1 MKISWNTNSS
11 GNGIWAAISL
21 NANSDIMLSVY
32 RCIVTGRY
40 IHMVWIEGHNSRH
53 SKAEHHC
60 CISAMV
66 HAEASATELFDEIIS
81 KSAIW
86 QEV

>member
-1 MKISWNTNSS
+1 MVQWNTNSS
-11 GNGIWAAISL
+11 GNGIWACL
-21 NANSDIMLSVY
+21 NLGNGKDAMLSVY
-32 RCIVTGRY
+32 RCIVTNNY
-40 IHMVWIEGHNSRH
+40 IQMVWIEGSDSRY
-53 SKAEHHC
+53 SKSEHAC

-66 HAEASATELFDEIIS
+66 HAEAAASNLLDEIAA

>member
-1 MKISWNTNSS
+1 
-11 GNGIWAAISL
+11 
-21 NANSDIMLSVY
+21 
-32 RCIVTGRY
+32 
-40 IHMVWIEGHNSRH
+40 MVWIEGHNSRH
-53 SKAEHHC
+53 SKADHHC